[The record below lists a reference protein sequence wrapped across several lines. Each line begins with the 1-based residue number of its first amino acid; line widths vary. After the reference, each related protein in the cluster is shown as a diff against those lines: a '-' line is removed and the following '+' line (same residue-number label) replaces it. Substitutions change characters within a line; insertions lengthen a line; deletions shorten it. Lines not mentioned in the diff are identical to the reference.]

1 MADTPHII
9 DVTRENFRQVME
21 ASFEVPVL
29 MDFWA
34 GWCQPCRALMPVL
47 AKLAEEYQGGFLLA
61 KLNTEEQQE
70 IAAHFGIRSIPTV
83 KLFREGQPVDEFTG
97 ALPEAAVRKFLDR
110 YVTRES
116 DAGVQQARELLLAGH
131 ADGAI
136 ALLNQARETDPGN
149 PRLTVML
156 AEALAAS
163 GDLPAA
169 EATLADLPA
178 DEQGKPEV
186 VALKSRLYF
195 EGQLA
200 GAPAAAELEAR
211 YAANP
216 NDREAHYLLALRR
229 VTELDYDAAVELLL
243 QLMKK
248 DRGYGE
254 DAARRGLLK
263 VFELLGDDP
272 RVSRYRSQMARML
285 F

>member
-1 MADTPHII
+1 MADTPYII

-34 GWCQPCRALMPVL
+34 GWCQPCRALMPIL
-47 AKLAEEYQGGFLLA
+47 AKLADEYQGGFLLA

-97 ALPEAAVRKFLDR
+97 ALPEAAVRKFLDP

-116 DAGVQQARELLLAGH
+116 GTGLERARELLLAGD

-136 ALLNQARETDPGN
+136 ALLNEAREADPGN
-149 PRLTVML
+149 ARLTAAL
-156 AEALAAS
+156 AEALVAT
-163 GDLPAA
+163 GDVAGADEL
-169 EATLADLPA
+169 LAGLPA
-178 DEQGKPEV
+178 DEQGKPEI
-186 VALKSRLYF
+186 VALRSRLYF
-195 EGQLA
+195 AGQLA
-200 GAPAAAELEAR
+200 GAPAAGELQTRLAADPADSEAL
-211 YAANP
+211 
-216 NDREAHYLLALRR
+216 YLLALYR
-229 VTELDYDAAVELLL
+229 VAGNDFDTAMELLL

-248 DRGYGE
+248 DRRYGE
-254 DAARRGLLK
+254 DAARLGLLK
-263 VFELLGDDP
+263 IFDLLGNDP
-272 RVSRYRSQMARML
+272 RVSRTRSQMARLL

>member
-1 MADTPHII
+1 MADTPYII

-47 AKLAEEYQGGFLLA
+47 AKLADEYQGGFLLA

-97 ALPEAAVRKFLDR
+97 ALPEAAVRKFLDQ

-116 DAGVQQARELLLAGH
+116 DAGVEQARELLLAGN

-136 ALLNQARETDPGN
+136 ALLNEARAADPGN

-169 EATLADLPA
+169 EETLAGLPA

-186 VALKSRLYF
+186 AALKSRLYF
-195 EGQLA
+195 VGQLA
-200 GAPAAAELEAR
+200 GAPAAADLEAR
-211 YAANP
+211 LAADP
-216 NDREAHYLLALRR
+216 ADSEALYLLALHK
-229 VTELDYDAAVELLL
+229 VVGNDFDTAMELLL

-248 DRGYGE
+248 DRRYGE

-263 VFELLGDDP
+263 VFELLGNDP
-272 RVSRYRSQMARML
+272 RVSRCRSQMARML